1 MITALM
7 RRMVPARYRPIGYLT
22 RLVRHRTGGQVQ
34 GGPFAGMRYPDRA
47 IHSAYLPKLMGIY
60 ERELNHI
67 IEEVCAWQPQVIVDL
82 GAAEGYYAAGL
93 ARRNSQARVIA
104 FEQDEFG
111 RATLE
116 RTLKMNGVE
125 RRVRIKGRCDS
136 ADLEAALRE
145 HHEIKQRNSSI
156 RKLVLC
162 DVEGDEQILL
172 DPAAVPSLANA
183 RVLVETHEFVHPG
196 VTEVLRDRFVGTH
209 RLQQIWQEPRSA
221 EEFPYHTLC
230 TALLPHSYLEWAVSE
245 WRPCRMSWLWM
256 KPRID
261 NVGGGV

>member
-1 MITALM
+1 MTAALM
-7 RRMVPARYRPIGYLT
+7 RSIVPARYRPIGYLT

-34 GGPFAGMRYPDRA
+34 RGPFAGMRYPDRA

-60 ERELNHI
+60 ERELNHT

-93 ARRNSQARVIA
+93 ARRNPQAWVIA

-125 RRVRIKGRCDS
+125 KRVRIKGRCGP
-136 ADLEAALRE
+136 ADLEAALGE
-145 HHEIKQRNSSI
+145 PPEIEPGNSSI
-156 RKLVLC
+156 RKFLLC
-162 DVEGDEQILL
+162 DVEGDEQILM
-172 DPAAVPSLANA
+172 DPAAVPSLANS

-196 VTEVLRDRFVGTH
+196 ITEALRDRFGGTH
-209 RLQQIWQEPRSA
+209 RLQQIWQQPRSA
-221 EEFPYHTLC
+221 EEFPYHTLR
-230 TALLPHSYLEWAVSE
+230 TKLLPCSYLEWAVSE

-256 KPRID
+256 TPRTE
-261 NVGGGV
+261 GVVAAA